1 MKLCCRDFIWF
12 YISFPRRQPCV
23 GLVDQKLCQA
33 SSFLNR
39 QLQTACLWS
48 WACTYAYKSTWVQL
62 NHIMP
67 KYRCWSCSWSIKRLP
82 MSNLARQQHS
92 QQEHITWSHG
102 CWILFVQPS
111 SNDDSLA
118 SFACL
123 NEFCISKTLQALWTN
138 SGTICWLP
146 RCKVSWNFSCLI
158 QLQVVTTK
166 AQKHEASNLK
176 NTCRLKASEAIHTNK
191 SNYVAQCS
199 QKSPSYDDV
208 EVVQGCLSCLS
219 AWCRENVQDSQS
231 SMEKMHDSHHMFR
244 WT

>member
-1 MKLCCRDFIWF
+1 MLLPEMKLCCHDFIWF
-12 YISFPRRQPCV
+12 YISFRRRQPCV

-67 KYRCWSCSWSIKRLP
+67 KYCCWSCSWSIKRLP

-191 SNYVAQCS
+191 SNYICFTMLSKVFLQWRRRCCAGLFCLFVGMMRWKCS
-199 QKSPSYDDV
+199 
-208 EVVQGCLSCLS
+208 
-219 AWCRENVQDSQS
+219 R
-231 SMEKMHDSHHMFR
+231 
-244 WT
+244 

>member
-1 MKLCCRDFIWF
+1 
-12 YISFPRRQPCV
+12 
-23 GLVDQKLCQA
+23 
-33 SSFLNR
+33 
-39 QLQTACLWS
+39 
-48 WACTYAYKSTWVQL
+48 
-62 NHIMP
+62 MP
-67 KYRCWSCSWSIKRLP
+67 KYCCWSCSWSIKRLP

-191 SNYVAQCS
+191 SNYICFTMLSKVFLQWRRRCCAGYFCLFVGMMRWKCS
-199 QKSPSYDDV
+199 
-208 EVVQGCLSCLS
+208 
-219 AWCRENVQDSQS
+219 R
-231 SMEKMHDSHHMFR
+231 
-244 WT
+244 